1 VSDFEQCSVEEAL
14 FSALTFILY
23 RCGITVASTILLEL
37 PIFYTSSGLL
47 RRLGPEALLS
57 IACVAYIVRTIG
69 YVLVPE
75 MSFVVISL
83 DLLHGISFACSQ
95 IAGVQFVATVMPDT
109 YEASGQGVLLII
121 RGAGATIGLF
131 VGGIMEDTLGS
142 RGLYACLSAV
152 VTFGLAILGVAS
164 MTKRN

>member
-1 VSDFEQCSVEEAL
+1 M
-14 FSALTFILY
+14 
-23 RCGITVASTILLEL
+23 
-37 PIFYTSSGLL
+37 
-47 RRLGPEALLS
+47 GPEKLLS
-57 IACVAYIVRTIG
+57 IACVAYIARTVG

-75 MSFVVISL
+75 MNFVVISL

-95 IAGVQFVATVMPDT
+95 IAGVQFVASVMPDT

-131 VGGIMEDTLGS
+131 AGGIMEEKLGG

-152 VTFGLAILGVAS
+152 VTFGLAILVVAS
-164 MTKRN
+164 MMKRN